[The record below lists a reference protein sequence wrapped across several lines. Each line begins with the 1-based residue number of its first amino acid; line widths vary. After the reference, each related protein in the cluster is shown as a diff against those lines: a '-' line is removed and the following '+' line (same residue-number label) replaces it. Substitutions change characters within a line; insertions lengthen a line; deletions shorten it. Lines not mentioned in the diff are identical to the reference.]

1 MCHSPS
7 TSANGC
13 SGTRRRMK
21 NMRVER
27 GDDFLFLEGWKE
39 SIMPC
44 TPHALPWQFN
54 SLVTTTTAPTQ
65 IREGLYH
72 WPHME
77 EYIFKL
83 VTMIAL
89 VIVLLLCRLAKSLH
103 LGIKVCL
110 SQQQKS
116 ISAPPNIQER
126 KAHVHTP
133 STNETK
139 LKNGTQSCVS
149 AR

>member
-1 MCHSPS
+1 
-7 TSANGC
+7 
-13 SGTRRRMK
+13 
-21 NMRVER
+21 
-27 GDDFLFLEGWKE
+27 
-39 SIMPC
+39 
-44 TPHALPWQFN
+44 
-54 SLVTTTTAPTQ
+54 
-65 IREGLYH
+65 
-72 WPHME
+72 ME

-126 KAHVHTP
+126 KGTCTYPEHKRDQIEERDPELRQCSLV
-133 STNETK
+133 SVIYTNA
-139 LKNGTQSCVS
+139 GTDLRREEFLRKYERERGADPHNLCE
-149 AR
+149 